1 MGKKE
6 SRNKNGVREVLTAGK
21 KQENRKIRD
30 DQVKLEE
37 QEVQKGNL
45 EAQEAQE
52 VQEAQEAQEAQE
64 SQEARTREFQ
74 EARESGENREAREA
88 WEARETRETRLN
100 RMQRTH
106 LEQVIEIRSLI
117 TMYYFEHGKDYVFR
131 GERHNFWELLYVD
144 KGEIEVVT
152 DDAGHVLKQGMAIFH
167 EPNEF
172 HSFRAAPG
180 RAPNVIV
187 LTFDCDSPAMNAFAG
202 GVLRLKDEER
212 ELLARIV
219 EEGENA
225 FEFPFEYPLK
235 RREKALPGSE
245 QLLRCYF
252 EAFLIR
258 LLRRA
263 PFDREVSR
271 AQMSSPARQK
281 NQEEL
286 AARVIAYLEANVEL
300 PVTLDEISRHFHIGK
315 TVLKETFKAQT
326 GTTVMK
332 YWSRIKM
339 SQAKLLIREE
349 TCNFTEIAGRLGFG
363 SVHHFSKTFKKA
375 SGMSP
380 SEYARSV
387 KARMGPE
394 DGRV

>member
-1 MGKKE
+1 MEEKE
-6 SRNKNGVREVLTAGK
+6 LCEKPGAREIQAVTE
-21 KQENRKIRD
+21 KQGNRETSENREQKRED
-30 DQVKLEE
+30 REE
-37 QEVQKGNL
+37 QKGL
-45 EAQEAQE
+45 KETQEAQE
-52 VQEAQEAQEAQE
+52 DQGAQGVRGVQE
-64 SQEARTREFQ
+64 TRALELQ
-74 EARESGENREAREA
+74 GVPASG
-88 WEARETRETRLN
+88 ETREARLN

-106 LEQVIEIRSLI
+106 LEQVIRIGSII

-131 GERHNFWELLYVD
+131 GERHNFWEFLYVD

-187 LTFDCDSPAMNAFAG
+187 LTFDCDSPAMNAFAR
-202 GVLRLKDEER
+202 GVLRLEDEER
-212 ELLARIV
+212 DLLARIIR
-219 EEGENA
+219 EGENA

-235 RREKALPGSE
+235 RRERALPGSE
-245 QLLRCYF
+245 QLLRCYL

-258 LLRRA
+258 LLRQA
-263 PFDREVSR
+263 PFDEKASP
-271 AQMSSPARQK
+271 AQLSSLARQK

-286 AARVIAYLEANVEL
+286 AAKVIAFMEANVESS
-300 PVTLDEISRHFHIGK
+300 VTLDDISRHFHIGK
-315 TVLKETFKAQT
+315 TLLKESFKAQT
-326 GTTVMK
+326 GTTIMK
-332 YWSRIKM
+332 YWGRIKIG
-339 SQAKLLIREE
+339 QAKLLIREE

-387 KARMGPE
+387 KARMGT
-394 DGRV
+394 GGSRA

>member
-1 MGKKE
+1 MEEKKKE
-6 SRNKNGVREVLTAGK
+6 PCEKPGAR
-21 KQENRKIRD
+21 
-30 DQVKLEE
+30 
-37 QEVQKGNL
+37 
-45 EAQEAQE
+45 E
-52 VQEAQEAQEAQE
+52 VQEALEKQGDHGTSENLEQESEDQEKQAQEAQEASTLELQE
-64 SQEARTREFQ
+64 VPA
-74 EARESGENREAREA
+74 SG
-88 WEARETRETRLN
+88 ETREARLN
-100 RMQRTH
+100 RMQRTY
-106 LEQVIEIRSLI
+106 LEQVIRIGSII

-131 GERHNFWELLYVD
+131 GERHNFWEFLYVD

-187 LTFDCDSPAMNAFAG
+187 LTFDCDSPAMRAFAG
-202 GVLRLKDEER
+202 GVLRLEDEER
-212 ELLARIV
+212 DLLARIV
-219 EEGENA
+219 QEGENA

-235 RREKALPGSE
+235 RRERALPGSE
-245 QLLRCYF
+245 QLLRCYL

-258 LLRRA
+258 LLRQA
-263 PFDREVSR
+263 PFDEKASP
-271 AQMSSPARQK
+271 AQLSSPARQK

-286 AARVIAYLEANVEL
+286 AAKVIAFMEANVES

-315 TVLKETFKAQT
+315 TLLKESFKAQT
-326 GTTVMK
+326 GTTIMK
-332 YWSRIKM
+332 YWSRIKIG
-339 SQAKLLIREE
+339 QAKLLIREE
-349 TCNFTEIAGRLGFG
+349 ACNFTEIAGRLGFG

-387 KARMGPE
+387 KARMGTG
-394 DGRV
+394 DGRT